1 MPDHH
6 HPESLRPE
14 PPTPKQQRYLR
25 ALAQR
30 TGTTFAVPKTKAEAS
45 AEIRRLERLGS
56 TSRADRRRE
65 ALQTSRALAAGAT
78 AARVREDDTTT
89 TGFGATARWA

>member
-6 HPESLRPE
+6 HPESRRPE

-45 AEIRRLERLGS
+45 AEIRRLERRGS
-56 TSRADRRRE
+56 TPRADRRRE
-65 ALQTSRALAAGAT
+65 ALQTSRDLAAGAT

-89 TGFGATARWA
+89 TGYGATARWA